1 MKTPKAVIITLILI
15 IVVLAGLII
24 YLLGVRPA
32 ISSYAVRLQSEGYAY
47 AFAQIMQQAATSC
60 QAVPL
65 TLGNQTVQVI
75 NVECLPP
82 ELFQQPQVE
91 E

>member
-1 MKTPKAVIITLILI
+1 MKKPKVVITILILV
-15 IVVLAGLII
+15 IVMLAGLII

-32 ISSYAVRLQSEGYAY
+32 ISGYAVKLQNEGYAY
-47 AFAQIMQQAATSC
+47 AFALIMQQATTSC

-65 TLGNQTVQVI
+65 TFGNQTVQVI

-82 ELFQQPQVE
+82 ELFQQPPVQE
-91 E
+91 